1 MAINMPIALKEYAKT
16 IKFKIPSYLCIMSIR
31 IVFMGTPEF
40 AVASLEALHKNGYN
54 IVGVITVPDK
64 PAGRGYEIQE
74 SAVKK
79 YAKQH
84 GLTIL
89 QPDKLKAEDFLQA
102 YKNLQPDL
110 NIVVAFR
117 MLPKQV
123 WSYPPY
129 GTFNLHASLL
139 PQYRGAAPINWA
151 IINGDTETGNTTFFI
166 DEEIDTG
173 KVIHQQKVDITPTMN
188 AGELH
193 DILMVQGAELVVK
206 TVKTLENREVSLID
220 QMQLIDNQGT
230 ILKPAPKIFKE
241 HCYINIENDITRIY
255 NHIRGLSP
263 YPAAIIRF
271 VDKHDKEIAVKVY
284 ASHIQLFENNAK
296 PGSIDTDGK
305 SYLAVE
311 HPQGRIF
318 IDELQLPGKKKL
330 GIADYLRGSQIST
343 GDWVLK
349 TP

>member
-1 MAINMPIALKEYAKT
+1 
-16 IKFKIPSYLCIMSIR
+16 MSMK

-40 AVASLEALHKNGYN
+40 AVASLDALYKNGYN

-64 PAGRGYEIQE
+64 PAGRGYELQE

-79 YAKQH
+79 YATQK

-89 QPDKLKAEDFLQA
+89 QPEKLKSEAFLEA

-110 NIVVAFR
+110 NVVVAFR

-123 WSYPPY
+123 WSFPAL

-151 IINGDTETGNTTFFI
+151 IINGDVETGNTTFFI

-173 KVIHQQKVDITPTMN
+173 KIIHQEKVSITPTMN

-193 DILMVQGAELVVK
+193 DILMTRGAELVVK
-206 TVKTLENREVSLID
+206 TVKSLENREVSLID
-220 QMQLIDNQGT
+220 QMQLIENQDI
-230 ILKPAPKIFKE
+230 ILRPAPKIFKE
-241 HCYINIENDITRIY
+241 HCYIKVSNSILSIY

-263 YPAAIIRF
+263 YPGAIASF
-271 VDKHDKEIAVKVY
+271 VDQEGKEIPVKIY
-284 ASHIQLFENNAK
+284 RSHIQEFENTALV
-296 PGSIDTDGK
+296 GSITTDGK
-305 SYLAVE
+305 NFLAIE

-343 GDWVLK
+343 GDWTLK
-349 TP
+349 TQ

>member
-1 MAINMPIALKEYAKT
+1 
-16 IKFKIPSYLCIMSIR
+16 MSIR

-40 AVASLEALHKNGYN
+40 AVASLDALCKNGFN

-64 PAGRGYEIQE
+64 PAGRGYELQE

-79 YAKQH
+79 YAKEK

-89 QPDKLKAEDFLQA
+89 QPEKLKSEEFLSA
-102 YKNLQPDL
+102 YKALKPDL

-123 WSYPPY
+123 WSYPKH

-151 IINGDTETGNTTFFI
+151 IINGETETGITTFFI

-173 KVIHQQKVDITPTMN
+173 KVILNEKVTITPTMN

-193 DILMVQGAELVVK
+193 DLLMKKGADLVVK
-206 TVKTLENREVSLID
+206 TVQTIEKTEVSLID
-220 QMQLIDNQGT
+220 QSQLTENQK
-230 ILKPAPKIFKE
+230 ILMPAPKIFKE
-241 HCYINIENDITRIY
+241 HCYIHIDAGITSVY

-263 YPAAIIRF
+263 YPAAIARF
-271 VDKHDKEIAVKVY
+271 IDKEGEEVPVKIY
-284 ASHIQLFENNAK
+284 SSHIEEFANQAK
-296 PGSIDTDGK
+296 LGSVTTDGK
-305 SYLAVE
+305 TFLVIE

-343 GDWVLK
+343 GDWSLK
-349 TP
+349 PL